1 MVPEQNNLVDPPLY
15 TPYTVDLKNLKL
27 PIYEIDPVTIY
38 GQFAQDLF
46 VIAMTQGKKNGTYL
60 EIGCGWP
67 SGGGTNTFALEKSFN
82 WSGPS
87 IDSGR
92 DAAVDPNAWR
102 SLAEDWA
109 AHRPQANFLQT
120 DAFSLDYST
129 FPKYFDY
136 LQIDI
141 DPAVQSFSILKKI
154 TKHIKF
160 SIITFEH
167 DHGIFSSNPK
177 NITDLSFLHQN
188 LLIREQSREYL
199 KSLGYMLIVPDI
211 QLAEDWWV
219 DPSVISEDVIKT
231 YIQTQPMMHQRNQ
244 WKKILLK

>member
-1 MVPEQNNLVDPPLY
+1 MKIEQSESTRLSPLDPY
-15 TPYTVDLKNLKL
+15 VVDLKNLKL
-27 PIYEIDPVTIY
+27 PIYEIDPITIY

-67 SGGGTNTFALEKSFN
+67 SGGGTNTFALEKSFD

-92 DAAVDPNAWR
+92 DAASDNGAWR
-102 SLAEDWA
+102 SLTEDWA
-109 AHRPQANFLQT
+109 AHRPQANFLQV

-141 DPAVQSFSILKKI
+141 DPAIQSFSILKKI
-154 TKHIKF
+154 TEHIKF

-167 DHGIFSSNPK
+167 DHYYFTNPQDE
-177 NITDLSFLHQN
+177 NW
-188 LLIREQSREYL
+188 LIREQSREYL
-199 KSLGYMLIVPDI
+199 KSLGYMMIVPDI
-211 QLAEDWWV
+211 GLSEDWWV
-219 DPSVISEDVIKT
+219 DPTVISEDVIKT
-231 YIQTQPMMHQRNQ
+231 YFQVDTKVKVNHHDQ

>member
-1 MVPEQNNLVDPPLY
+1 MNRNIHTNSTRVSPY
-15 TPYTVDLKNLKL
+15 TPYEVDLKNLKA
-27 PIYEIDPVTIY
+27 PIYGIDPVTIY

-46 VIAMTQGKKNGTYL
+46 VIAMTQGKKDGTYL

-82 WSGPS
+82 WAGPS

-92 DAAVDPNAWR
+92 DANGGWR
-102 SLAEDWA
+102 SLSEDWA
-109 AHRPQANFLQT
+109 AHRPHANFLQV
-120 DAFSLDYST
+120 DAFSLDYSV
-129 FPKYFDY
+129 FPKHFDY

-141 DPAVQSFSILKKI
+141 DPAIQSFSILKKI
-154 TKHIKF
+154 TNHIKF

-167 DHGIFSSNPK
+167 DYGMHSKNPQDE
-177 NITDLSFLHQN
+177 NR
-188 LLIREQSREYL
+188 LIKEQSREHL
-199 KSLGYMLIVPDI
+199 KSLGYMMIVPNI

-219 DPSVISEDVIKT
+219 DPTIISEDVIKT
-231 YIQTQPMMHQRNQ
+231 YIQTEPMAPSLTQ

>member
-1 MVPEQNNLVDPPLY
+1 MNQDKSTYLPPY
-15 TPYTVDLKNLKL
+15 QVDLKNLKF
-27 PIYEIDPVTIY
+27 PIYGIDPVIIY

-46 VIAMTQGKKNGTYL
+46 VIAMTQGKKDGTYL

-92 DAAVDPNAWR
+92 DTNGGWR
-102 SLAEDWA
+102 SLPEDWA
-109 AHRPQANFLQT
+109 AHRPQANFLQA
-120 DAFSLDYST
+120 DAFSLDYSV

-141 DPAVQSFSILKKI
+141 DPAIQSFSILKKI
-154 TKHIKF
+154 TNHIKF

-167 DHGIFSSNPK
+167 DHRIHLNDPQDE
-177 NITDLSFLHQN
+177 NWA
-188 LLIREQSREYL
+188 IREQSREYL
-199 KSLGYMLIVPDI
+199 KSLGYMMIVSDI
-211 QLAEDWWV
+211 GLSEDWWV
-219 DPSVISEDVIKT
+219 DPTVISKDVIET
-231 YIQTQPMMHQRNQ
+231 YIQTQQISSQPDQ
-244 WKKILLK
+244 WKKVLLK

>member
-1 MVPEQNNLVDPPLY
+1 MSTEQSNSTLDPFV
-15 TPYTVDLKNLKL
+15 VDLKNLKL
-27 PIYEIDPVTIY
+27 PIIGIDPVTMY

-46 VIAMTQGKKNGTYL
+46 VVAMTQGKRNGTYL

-82 WSGPS
+82 WSGLS

-92 DAAVDPNAWR
+92 DTVGGWR

-109 AHRPQANFLQT
+109 AHRPHANFLQA
-120 DAFSLDYST
+120 DVFSLDYSV

-141 DPAVQSFSILKKI
+141 DPAIQSFSILKKI

-167 DHGIFSSNPK
+167 DHWIHFTNPQDE
-177 NITDLSFLHQN
+177 NW
-188 LLIREQSREYL
+188 LIREQSREYL
-199 KSLGYMLIVPDI
+199 KSLGYMMIVPDI
-211 QLAEDWWV
+211 SLAEDWWV
-219 DPSVISEDVIKT
+219 DPTVISEDVIKT
-231 YIQTQPMMHQRNQ
+231 YFQVDVIKTYFQVDPKVKHYNQ